1 MNDGYKELAAAIV
14 ERAVLDYRAAL
25 MHQDK
30 YGRVSLEKF
39 FCSGWFD
46 ILSDCDGKILMQMIR
61 RRRKWHECKRVS

>member
-25 MHQDK
+25 MNQDI
-30 YGRVSLEKF
+30 YVRISLEMF

-46 ILSDCDGKILMQMIR
+46 VLSVCEGKVLMQMIR
-61 RRRKWHECKRVS
+61 RSAG

>member
-25 MHQDK
+25 TNQDK
-30 YGRVSLEKF
+30 YGRVSLEKI

-46 ILSDCDGKILMQMIR
+46 VLSDCDGKILMQMIR
-61 RRRKWHECKRVS
+61 RSAG

>member
-25 MHQDK
+25 TNQDK
-30 YGRVSLEKF
+30 YERVSLEKF

-46 ILSDCDGKILMQMIR
+46 VLSGCDGKVLMQMIR
-61 RRRKWHECKRVS
+61 RSAG

>member
-14 ERAVLDYRAAL
+14 ERAVLDYRNAL
-25 MHQDK
+25 TNQDK

-46 ILSDCDGKILMQMIR
+46 IL
-61 RRRKWHECKRVS
+61 

>member
-25 MHQDK
+25 TNQDK
-30 YGRVSLEKF
+30 YVRVSLEKF

-46 ILSDCDGKILMQMIR
+46 VPSDCDGKVLMQMIR
-61 RRRKWHECKRVS
+61 RSAG

>member
-14 ERAVLDYRAAL
+14 ERAVLNYRAAL
-25 MHQDK
+25 TNQDK

-46 ILSDCDGKILMQMIR
+46 VLSDCDGKR
-61 RRRKWHECKRVS
+61 

>member
-25 MHQDK
+25 TNQDK

-39 FCSGWFD
+39 FCSGWFYV
-46 ILSDCDGKILMQMIR
+46 LSDCDGKILMQMIR
-61 RRRKWHECKRVS
+61 RSAG

>member
-25 MHQDK
+25 TNQDK
-30 YGRVSLEKF
+30 YRRVSLEKF

-46 ILSDCDGKILMQMIR
+46 VLSDCDGKILMQMIR
-61 RRRKWHECKRVS
+61 RSAG

>member
-14 ERAVLDYRAAL
+14 ERAVMDYRVAL
-25 MHQDK
+25 MNQDK

-46 ILSDCDGKILMQMIR
+46 VLSDCDGKVLMQMIR
-61 RRRKWHECKRVS
+61 RSAG

>member
-25 MHQDK
+25 TNQDK
-30 YGRVSLEKF
+30 YERVSLEKF

-46 ILSDCDGKILMQMIR
+46 VLSDCDGKILMQMIR
-61 RRRKWHECKRVS
+61 RSAG

>member
-1 MNDGYKELAAAIV
+1 MNDGYKELATAIV

-25 MHQDK
+25 MNQDK

-46 ILSDCDGKILMQMIR
+46 ILSYCDEKVLMQMIR
-61 RRRKWHECKRVS
+61 RSAG

>member
-25 MHQDK
+25 TNQDK
-30 YGRVSLEKF
+30 YGRVILEKF

-46 ILSDCDGKILMQMIR
+46 VLSDCDGKILMQMIR
-61 RRRKWHECKRVS
+61 RSAG

>member
-1 MNDGYKELAAAIV
+1 MNEGYKELAAAIV

-25 MHQDK
+25 TNQDK
-30 YGRVSLEKF
+30 YERVSLEKF

-61 RRRKWHECKRVS
+61 RSAG

>member
-14 ERAVLDYRAAL
+14 ERAVFDYRNAL
-25 MHQDK
+25 TNQDK

-46 ILSDCDGKILMQMIR
+46 ILSDCDGRVLMQMI
-61 RRRKWHECKRVS
+61 RRKWHECKRVS

>member
-14 ERAVLDYRAAL
+14 EQAAL
-25 MHQDK
+25 TNQDK

-46 ILSDCDGKILMQMIR
+46 VLSDCDGKILMQMIR
-61 RRRKWHECKRVS
+61 RSAG

>member
-25 MHQDK
+25 TNQDK
-30 YGRVSLEKF
+30 YKRISLEKF

-46 ILSDCDGKILMQMIR
+46 VLSDCDGKILMQMIR
-61 RRRKWHECKRVS
+61 RSAG

>member
-25 MHQDK
+25 TNQDK
-30 YGRVSLEKF
+30 YGRVSLEKV

-46 ILSDCDGKILMQMIR
+46 VLSDCDGKILMQMIR
-61 RRRKWHECKRVS
+61 RSAG

>member
-25 MHQDK
+25 TNQDK

-39 FCSGWFD
+39 FCSGWVAV
-46 ILSDCDGKILMQMIR
+46 LSDCDGKILMQMIR
-61 RRRKWHECKRVS
+61 RSAG